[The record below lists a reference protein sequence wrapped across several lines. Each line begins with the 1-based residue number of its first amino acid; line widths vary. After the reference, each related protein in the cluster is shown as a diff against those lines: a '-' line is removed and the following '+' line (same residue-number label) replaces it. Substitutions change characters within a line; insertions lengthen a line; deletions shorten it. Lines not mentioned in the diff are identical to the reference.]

1 MNRGKLYV
9 VATPIGN
16 LEDMT
21 LRAIRVLK
29 EVDLIAA
36 EDTRQTRK
44 LLNAYDIHTSLT
56 SLHEHNEQRKSGSLI
71 VRIEAGDDVAY
82 VSDAGTPGISDP
94 GYRLIRA
101 AITHEILVVPVPGVS
116 AVITALSASGLP
128 MDRFIFHGFLPAKA
142 ARRRQ
147 LLASLAEETATL
159 VFFESPNRLMS
170 ALQDVADCLGDRPVV
185 ICRELTKVFEEII
198 RGTAADAIRA
208 FSGKT
213 IKGEVTLIVGGG
225 RQPEIAF
232 SDEEIRNRIRV
243 LQNGGTL
250 SRRDSIDQV
259 TRELGVSRK
268 RVYGVTVK
276 KG

>member
-1 MNRGKLYV
+1 MN
-9 VATPIGN
+9 
-16 LEDMT
+16 
-21 LRAIRVLK
+21 
-29 EVDLIAA
+29 
-36 EDTRQTRK
+36 
-44 LLNAYDIHTSLT
+44 
-56 SLHEHNEQRKSGSLI
+56 SGGARS
-71 VRIEAGDDVAY
+71 R
-82 VSDAGTPGISDP
+82 
-94 GYRLIRA
+94 
-101 AITHEILVVPVPGVS
+101 VS

-142 ARRRQ
+142 VRRRQ

-225 RQPEIAF
+225 VNRKLLFPMKKSGTGSGCSRTAGLF
-232 SDEEIRNRIRV
+232 RGATASIRW
-243 LQNGGTL
+243 
-250 SRRDSIDQV
+250 